1 MNNIDD
7 LAAIMNR
14 NMYNNTMRASQTSIE
29 QNQKNA
35 DFTIELMKYELARA
49 MKNKTR
55 ADMDS
60 ILSDVMTSLKKT
72 GDQIRQSG

>member
-29 QNQKNA
+29 QNQKN
-35 DFTIELMKYELARA
+35 
-49 MKNKTR
+49 KTR